1 MEMFYAQI
9 VEPALEVEPGHGV
22 KEAYLNKLINYLAC
36 EEGTSS
42 RDLDLVRQICTGRLQ
57 RHPALHGVP
66 WMETHVGSCGGLM
79 EAPWRSLGGYMP
91 AIQLAPA
98 QVMTACAIRI
108 NNLEEGKTTF
118 RNPKRAWEG

>member
-9 VEPALEVEPGHGV
+9 IKPALEVEPGHGV

-66 WMETHVGSCGGLM
+66 WMETHIGSYG
-79 EAPWRSLGGYMP
+79 SLGGHMP

-108 NNLEEGKTTF
+108 NNLEEGRTTF
-118 RNPKRAWEG
+118 RNPKRAWEGYLGS